1 MDGGVTRCLLQIDG
15 YFFMHPLHLFFFSS
29 HHDNRLASF
38 QSMSELLNDTFLKI
52 YIYLHKSYFKNRI
65 NLIFK
70 SLLAN
75 T

>member
-15 YFFMHPLHLFFFSS
+15 YFFMHPLLLFFFSS
-29 HHDNRLASF
+29 HHDSRLASS
-38 QSMSELLNDTFLKI
+38 QSMSELLNDTFLKYI
-52 YIYLHKSYFKNRI
+52 YIHKSYFKNRI
-65 NLIFK
+65 NLMFK